1 MRVLPAI
8 LGAVVIASAV
18 VDPALAQSTTL
29 TLQQAVAEA
38 LVRNDRILDQGDLL
52 AQADLDLRLAR
63 NEFRPKIVPNVFGS
77 FGQTDVASQHYHVD
91 VTQRLTT
98 GTELRL
104 GVGTATSQIPDVDGG
119 EDVRFYNADTTLLL
133 TQPLLRGFGPGVARR
148 GLTSAELRRSGV
160 ERKHEVVRRQ
170 VAIEAATAYYQ
181 LVAQHAFVGVAQ
193 ASVSRGQQLHE
204 AAEAKLAA
212 GLVSQLD
219 VLRARQLRADAE
231 NQLADAIAGLDEARD
246 VLLLVM
252 GRDPGQPLA
261 VDAAIPRTASAIDAE
276 AAVAIA
282 LASRPEMQTLADAV
296 SEANARVAASRNQ
309 LLPQVDLNLAM
320 TRRETAPG
328 FVESF
333 GFNRFRLATFFA
345 IGMPLDRTTQS
356 VQFSQA
362 LLERE
367 RRDRE
372 RITLTRRITA
382 DVRREVR
389 QRDRLARAV
398 TTAETSVELSRQEV
412 EVSQLRYDR
421 GLSNNLDLVTA
432 EGQLLAAEGRRIAA
446 LAQSAVQQLQ
456 LRAAMGVLDAASE
469 MGQPVPPA
477 AGQGAPR

>member
-1 MRVLPAI
+1 MRRAPPPYSGSSSSL
-8 LGAVVIASAV
+8 SAV
-18 VDPALAQSTTL
+18 VDPALRAVTTL

-38 LVRNDRILDQGDLL
+38 LVRNDRILDQADLL

-160 ERKHEVVRRQ
+160 ERQHEVVRRQ

-193 ASVSRGQQLHE
+193 ASVSRGRKLHE

-246 VLLLVM
+246 ALSLVM

-261 VDAAIPRTASAIDAE
+261 VDADIPRVTGRAIDAD

-296 SEANARVAASRNQ
+296 SEANARLAAPQSAAAAGRPQPRDDAPRDRAGLSRE
-309 LLPQVDLNLAM
+309 L
-320 TRRETAPG
+320 
-328 FVESF
+328 
-333 GFNRFRLATFFA
+333 RLQPVSARHVLHHRHA
-345 IGMPLDRTTQS
+345 ARPDDAEHAS
-356 VQFSQA
+356 SASA
-362 LLERE
+362 LIE
-367 RRDRE
+367 RRSGATGNA
-372 RITLTRRITA
+372 ITLTAPDHGGSPPRSA
-382 DVRREVR
+382 PAGSPG
-389 QRDRLARAV
+389 AR
-398 TTAETSVELSRQEV
+398 
-412 EVSQLRYDR
+412 
-421 GLSNNLDLVTA
+421 
-432 EGQLLAAEGRRIAA
+432 GRR
-446 LAQSAVQQLQ
+446 
-456 LRAAMGVLDAASE
+456 RRRPAST
-469 MGQPVPPA
+469 
-477 AGQGAPR
+477 